1 VVGIAGTAPALVL
14 ETERGAVVVLPGP
27 PSELRRLWPRALESG
42 PVSEVLSRAREPG
55 RRVLRFYGASE
66 SEIAR
71 ALEESGGEG
80 GGVTATICAREFEI
94 HVDLFVE
101 EEGRARADELVEG
114 LRERAGRHLF
124 VEDER
129 SVEAMVLDACRERGL
144 TLATAESCTGGLVA
158 ARLTS
163 VPGSSDVFLGAI
175 VAYAD
180 EVKARELDVPAEA
193 LERPGA
199 VSAEAAAA
207 MAAGVRIR
215 LGADVAVSV
224 TGIAGPGGGTPEK
237 PVGLVYLH
245 AEGPEGSLARRLDLP
260 GDREAIRSR
269 AAVAALHLV
278 RMLLTQSR
286 DE

>member
-1 VVGIAGTAPALVL
+1 
-14 ETERGAVVVLPGP
+14 
-27 PSELRRLWPRALESG
+27 
-42 PVSEVLSRAREPG
+42 
-55 RRVLRFYGASE
+55 
-66 SEIAR
+66 
-71 ALEESGGEG
+71 
-80 GGVTATICAREFEI
+80 VTATICAREFEI

-129 SVEAMVLDACRERGL
+129 PVEAMVLDACRERGL
-144 TLATAESCTGGLVA
+144 TLSTAESCTGGLVA

-163 VPGSSDVFLGAI
+163 VPGSSDVFLGAV

-180 EVKARELDVPAEA
+180 EVKALELDVPAEA
-193 LERPGA
+193 LERHGA

-207 MAAGVRIR
+207 MAAGVRVR

-224 TGIAGPGGGTPEK
+224 TGIAGPAGGTPEK

-245 AEGPEGSLARRLDLP
+245 AEGPERSLARRLDLP

-278 RMLLTQSR
+278 RMLLTRSR
-286 DE
+286 DD